1 MRKLLMNIQEL
12 EPRAVWQYFH
22 QITQVPR
29 PSAQEEKI
37 QQYILDEAARLGLP
51 AERDAGGNIRVRKA
65 ASAGRENEPGVILQA
80 HLDMVAQKNR
90 DTVHDF
96 SKDPIRTVIDGDWVR
111 ADGTTLGADNGIG
124 VAMVLAILADKN
136 LSHPPLEALFTA
148 SEEIGLIGAS
158 AVQPNWLNG
167 SVLLNLDFED
177 EGELCIGCAGAT
189 NADYTVPLQYEPLQG
204 QGYQLHVG
212 GLKGGHSGVEIHL
225 QRGNAIKILARVLQ
239 ALHDDPNN
247 ALKIIGLQ
255 AGDLSNAIPREADAA
270 VALNDSQLAA
280 VQQRLHELTAEIR
293 AELPAEDQGLHIS
306 LEPGAPFSHILSAQS
321 ARQVIGL
328 LRNLHNGVDRMSVD
342 IPDLV
347 ETSNN
352 LAAVKTDDKAL
363 YILCMLRS
371 SVDSARAE
379 LAARIEA
386 LFTLVGGSWQY
397 SGSYSGWKPQ
407 PHSEL
412 VEKLVALGTKIYGK
426 APSVKAIHAGLE
438 CGMLFTN
445 YPHWQMASFG
455 PHIVSPHSPDEK
467 VNIASVGRCYQ
478 WLTDY
483 LQNK

>member
-1 MRKLLMNIQEL
+1 MNIQEL

-65 ASAGRENEPGVILQA
+65 ATAGRENEPGVILQA

-96 SKDPIRTVIDGDWVR
+96 S
-111 ADGTTLGADNGIG
+111 IG

-136 LSHPPLEALFTA
+136 LSHPQLEALFTA
-148 SEEIGLIGAS
+148 SEEIGLLGAS

-306 LEPGAPFSHILSAQS
+306 LEPGAPFSHILSEQS

-379 LAARIEA
+379 LVARIEA

>member
-1 MRKLLMNIQEL
+1 MNIQGL

-65 ASAGRENEPGVILQA
+65 ATAGRENEPGVILQA

-148 SEEIGLIGAS
+148 SEEIGLLGAS

-306 LEPGAPFSHILSAQS
+306 LEPGAPFSHILSEQS

-352 LAAVKTDDKAL
+352 LAAVKTDEKAL

-379 LAARIEA
+379 LVARIEA

>member
-1 MRKLLMNIQEL
+1 MNIQEL

-148 SEEIGLIGAS
+148 SEEIGLLGAS

>member
-1 MRKLLMNIQEL
+1 MSIQEL

-65 ASAGRENEPGVILQA
+65 ATAGRENEPGVILQA

-124 VAMVLAILADKN
+124 VAMVLAILADKK

-306 LEPGAPFSHILSAQS
+306 LEPGAPFSHILSEQS

-379 LAARIEA
+379 LVARIEA

-412 VEKLVALGTKIYGK
+412 VEKLAALGEKIYGK
-426 APSVKAIHAGLE
+426 APQVKAIHAGLE
-438 CGMLFTN
+438 CGILYTH

-455 PHIVSPHSPDEK
+455 PHITGPHSPDEK

>member
-1 MRKLLMNIQEL
+1 MNIQEL

-270 VALNDSQLAA
+270 VALNDSQLAV
-280 VQQRLHELTAEIR
+280 VQQRLRELTAEIR

-306 LEPGAPFSHILSAQS
+306 LEPGAPFSHILSEQS

-379 LAARIEA
+379 LVARIEA

>member
-1 MRKLLMNIQEL
+1 MNIQEL

-51 AERDAGGNIRVRKA
+51 AERDAGGNIRVRKTA
-65 ASAGRENEPGVILQA
+65 TAGRENEPGVILQA

-148 SEEIGLIGAS
+148 SEEIGLLGAS

-189 NADYTVPLQYEPLQG
+189 NADYTVPLQYEPLRG

-239 ALHDDPNN
+239 ALHDEPNN

-293 AELPAEDQGLHIS
+293 AELPADDRGLHIS
-306 LEPGAPFSHILSAQS
+306 LEPGASFSHILSEQS

-352 LAAVKTDDKAL
+352 LAAIKTDDKAL

-379 LAARIEA
+379 LVARIEA

-397 SGSYSGWKPQ
+397 SGAYSGWKPQ

>member
-22 QITQVPR
+22 QTTQFPR

-51 AERDAGGNIRVRKA
+51 AERDAGGNIRVRKTA
-65 ASAGRENEPGVILQA
+65 TAGRENEPGVILQA

-148 SEEIGLIGAS
+148 SEEIGLLGAS

-239 ALHDDPNN
+239 VLHDDPNN

-371 SVDSARAE
+371 SVGSARAE
-379 LAARIEA
+379 LPARIEA

-397 SGSYSGWKPQ
+397 SGAYSGWKPQ

>member
-1 MRKLLMNIQEL
+1 MNIQEL

-51 AERDAGGNIRVRKA
+51 AERDAGGNIRVRKTA
-65 ASAGRENEPGVILQA
+65 TAGRENEPGVILQA

-306 LEPGAPFSHILSAQS
+306 LEPGAPFSHILSEQS

-379 LAARIEA
+379 LVARIEA

-397 SGSYSGWKPQ
+397 SGAYSGWKPQ

-426 APSVKAIHAGLE
+426 APYVKAIHAGLE

>member
-1 MRKLLMNIQEL
+1 MNIQEL

-51 AERDAGGNIRVRKA
+51 AERDAGGNIRVRKTA
-65 ASAGRENEPGVILQA
+65 TAGRENEPGVILQA

-148 SEEIGLIGAS
+148 SEEIGLLGAS

-306 LEPGAPFSHILSAQS
+306 LEPGAPFSHILSEQS

-352 LAAVKTDDKAL
+352 LAAVKTDEKAL

-379 LAARIEA
+379 LVARIEA